1 MRGSYSSDAH
11 AGNVPEGERY
21 ERLPDD
27 EEVGFPREVLRMDQ
41 HEHRMLG
48 NAGEAASRAQEPQ
61 EAFDGMLTAG
71 HNSTVTSRGARD
83 VENAGY
89 GHKDQG
95 VPVNMRRWQMLQ
107 GPSANNQQQQQQAR
121 RRNPFMM
128 GGKGGQQQSG
138 DAGPS
143 GRMQQ
148 RILQRLPTKTAAI
161 KPGKPL
167 APGQP
172 APQTRAKQRFVSLP
186 ETNKGDEGAGMQQ
199 QQHVDGQM
207 HPEVGTEQQRLSIFD
222 DLEDVHDKDLRGRIT
237 SYCVAESIDRKILIE
252 ELKSRQDAVAQEAY
266 SEVLYVK
273 HAYQRDPGSQNL
285 SFADVFYFDYGV
297 IVTWN
302 LTLKE
307 ERLLLQQLVQPALID
322 PLPMLEVEVDE
333 FVFHYTVSERA
344 HIQNDVFTINK
355 YAQHDNLLKVSI
367 SHALA
372 QSTKLSVYEYRVVA
386 IVEETRDLPEIL
398 ASSGKVTMSRKKIAQ
413 LMGRVFLQK
422 SAVNLLST
430 VLDTPDFFW
439 DHPDSLQNLYDRCT
453 EYLEYENRV
462 EVLNSRFQV
471 LQEMLDMLRDHLNND
486 HTARLEWI
494 VIWLILVEII
504 IGVFECLGIFGL
516 VGTKHDV

>member
-1 MRGSYSSDAH
+1 MRGSYSSDSH
-11 AGNVPEGERY
+11 AGNAPEGERY

-27 EEVGFPREVLRMDQ
+27 EEVGFSRAVLGMDQ
-41 HEHRMLG
+41 QEHRTMV
-48 NAGEAASRAQEPQ
+48 NASEADSRVQQPQ
-61 EAFDGMLTAG
+61 EAFDGLLPAG
-71 HNSTVTSRGARD
+71 HNSTVASNGGRN
-83 VENAGY
+83 VENVGY
-89 GHKDQG
+89 GHRDQG

-107 GPSANNQQQQQQAR
+107 GPGTNNQQQQQQAR

-128 GGKGGQQQSG
+128 GGKGVHQQSG

-148 RILQRLPTKTAAI
+148 RLLPRLPTKPPAI

-186 ETNKGDEGAGMQQ
+186 ETNKSDEAGGMQ

-207 HPEVGTEQQRLSIFD
+207 NQEEGAEQQRLSIFD
-222 DLEDVHDKDLRGRIT
+222 DLEDVYDKDLRGRIT
-237 SYCVAESIDRKILIE
+237 SYCVAESIERKILQE
-252 ELKSRQDAVAQEAY
+252 ELKSRQDVVAQENY

-297 IVTWN
+297 VVTWN

-494 VIWLILVEII
+494 VIWLILVEIV

-516 VGTKHDV
+516 VGTKHEL